1 MEASHNEFNLHVS
14 DCNKDFREN
23 IMKKIQMIKLKDT
36 SQLNKKVRF

>member
-1 MEASHNEFNLHVS
+1 MEASHHEFNLHVS

-36 SQLNKKVRF
+36 S